1 MLSYSVVFH
10 ADKDNPEALGQAWG
24 WPLNMSVPF
33 DGSNRCRVANNCC
46 TRTHTH
52 MHTLKNT
59 HTLAIKTKLLGIDAW
74 PMLRHSQK
82 ISRKYIPAIQP

>member
-1 MLSYSVVFH
+1 MAATGAEWLTTAVQGH
-10 ADKDNPEALGQAWG
+10 
-24 WPLNMSVPF
+24 
-33 DGSNRCRVANNCC
+33 
-46 TRTHTH
+46 THTH

-82 ISRKYIPAIQP
+82 ISRKYIPAIQPYSGVWNANTQMAT